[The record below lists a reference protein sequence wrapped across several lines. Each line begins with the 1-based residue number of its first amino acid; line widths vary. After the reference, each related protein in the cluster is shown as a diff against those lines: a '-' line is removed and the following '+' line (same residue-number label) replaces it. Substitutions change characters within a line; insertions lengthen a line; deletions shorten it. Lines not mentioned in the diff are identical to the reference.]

1 MHRFALLLM
10 LLAGICQAGGFV
22 PAQLS
27 RAYGPF
33 YLGMSTTEF
42 QRLTGIEPGPCAICL
57 PEERLA
63 IIEGPDLA
71 RIHPQAGPESVMDF
85 FFYRGCLYQFTVTPR
100 ESDFRTLAQRLSDQ
114 FQAPPEI
121 DDTSPDLGQLR
132 WQDEHTRVTLNYDP
146 QDERVIAVKYDDLP
160 TLEAR
165 REALE
170 ESQVRMAG
178 AP

>member
-1 MHRFALLLM
+1 MRVIVLLLT
-10 LLAGICQAGGFV
+10 LAAGICQAGGFV

-33 YLGMSTTEF
+33 HLGMSEADF
-42 QRLTGIEPGPCAICL
+42 SRLTGIKPGPCAICL
-57 PEERLA
+57 PDERLA
-63 IIEGPDLA
+63 IVEGADLA
-71 RIHPQAGPESVMDF
+71 RIHPQAGEESVMDF
-85 FFYRGCLYQFTVTPR
+85 FFYRGRLYQFTVAPR
-100 ESDFRTLAQRLSDQ
+100 EGDLKTLARRLSDR
-114 FQAPPEI
+114 FQAPPEV

-146 QDERVIAVKYDDLP
+146 QDDRVIAIKYDDLP

-165 REALE
+165 QAALDAQI
-170 ESQVRMAG
+170 QVAG